1 MARFNI
7 SGLIDNTPTF
17 MGERTLPYEG
27 SPFVERNDLGGVV
40 FDAAIEAANIEAAVD
55 IIEALAGSS
64 ITTVA
69 VMTDEDC
76 EYGGAED
83 GYRAWGRV
91 IGHIPM
97 GVLRGGIREAICLV
111 LNARGR

>member
-7 SGLIDNTPTF
+7 SGLIDNGTSAL
-17 MGERTLPYEG
+17 MGERALPYEG
-27 SPFVERNDLGGVV
+27 SLFVERNDLGGVV

-55 IIEALAGSS
+55 IIEALVKSEV
-64 ITTVA
+64 TTVA

-97 GVLRGGIREAICLV
+97 GVLRGGVREAICLV
-111 LNARGR
+111 LR